1 MSKNL
6 DHLLSKHGVLTSFSI
21 AKKLNDVEIQE
32 MSEKI
37 KLISKNK
44 FDFNNKLKNE
54 IQTQTTNSIL
64 NGSIPG
70 LIINKQIKQDDKQDD
85 KQDVVKN
92 EKLKHASYNVGKE
105 KLAQLYIIASA
116 FNKEVL
122 NNKLTRNDICF
133 IIYTILNFLE
143 ISEEDFKK
151 FHSFLGNDIDD
162 ERDEDDDDDEPY
174 E

>member
-21 AKKLNDVEIQE
+21 AKKLNDAEIQE

-70 LIINKQIKQDDKQDD
+70 LIINKQIKQDTKL
-85 KQDVVKN
+85 DVVKN
-92 EKLKHASYNVGKE
+92 EKSKHASYNVGKE
-105 KLAQLYIIASA
+105 KLAQLYIIASE

-162 ERDEDDDDDEPY
+162 ERDEDDEHDDDDDEPY